1 MTAFIYAKNF
11 QTVQIL
17 WCDRRY
23 KLAASKIL
31 GQDVNMRLLL
41 GSNKNTSYN
50 EEYRLNVL
58 LILLLIRILTVY
70 IKYIILDKRQNF
82 CIILWIQLHP

>member
-50 EEYRLNVL
+50 EEYRLNV
-58 LILLLIRILTVY
+58 
-70 IKYIILDKRQNF
+70 
-82 CIILWIQLHP
+82 